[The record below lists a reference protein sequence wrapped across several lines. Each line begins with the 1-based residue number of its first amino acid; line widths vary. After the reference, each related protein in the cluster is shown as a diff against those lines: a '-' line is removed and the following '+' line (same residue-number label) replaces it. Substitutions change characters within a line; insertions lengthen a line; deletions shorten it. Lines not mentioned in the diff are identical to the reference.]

1 MFKWIEDFSKKVAK
15 NKLEKKLIEL
25 SEVAEKYN
33 FPKEKYVDIY
43 GFKFYYVSLNYI
55 VITKNDILEL
65 LLKKR
70 TDKIY
75 LTGEINEKIDYTK
88 MIDNIID
95 CIKNSDVISKVEQ

>member
-33 FPKEKYVDIY
+33 FPKEDYINISNFKMYYKDIN
-43 GFKFYYVSLNYI
+43 FL
-55 VITKNDILEL
+55 VITKNNICES
-65 LLKKR
+65 LLKKS

-75 LTGEINEKIDYTK
+75 LSGEINEKIEYTK
-88 MIDNIID
+88 MINNIID
-95 CIKNSDVISKVEQ
+95 CIKNSDVISKVEN

>member
-33 FPKEKYVDIY
+33 FPKGDYINIS
-43 GFKFYYVSLNYI
+43 GFKMYYKDINFL
-55 VITKNDILEL
+55 VIAKNDIIEL
-65 LLKKR
+65 LLKKVNN
-70 TDKIY
+70 KIF

-95 CIKNSDVISKVEQ
+95 CIKNSDVISKVKQ

>member
-25 SEVAEKYN
+25 SKVAEKYN
-33 FPKEKYVDIY
+33 FPKEDYTNISD
-43 GFKFYYVSLNYI
+43 FKMYYININFL
-55 VITKNDILEL
+55 VITKNNICES
-65 LLKKR
+65 LLKKS

-95 CIKNSDVISKVEQ
+95 CIKNNDVISKAEK

>member
-25 SEVAEKYN
+25 SKVAEKYN
-33 FPKEKYVDIY
+33 FPKGDYINIS
-43 GFKFYYVSLNYI
+43 GFKMYYKDINFL
-55 VITKNDILEL
+55 VITKNDITEL
-65 LLKKR
+65 LLKKVNN
-70 TDKIY
+70 KIY

-95 CIKNSDVISKVEQ
+95 CISRGEK

>member
-15 NKLEKKLIEL
+15 NRLEKKLIEL

-33 FPKEKYVDIY
+33 FPKEDYINIS
-43 GFKFYYVSLNYI
+43 GFKMYYKDINFLA
-55 VITKNDILEL
+55 ITKNNITES
-65 LLKKR
+65 LLKKVNN
-70 TDKIY
+70 KIY

-95 CIKNSDVISKVEQ
+95 CIKNSDVINKVKQ

>member
-33 FPKEKYVDIY
+33 FPKVDYINISVFKMYYKDINFLVIAKYDIA
-43 GFKFYYVSLNYI
+43 
-55 VITKNDILEL
+55 EP
-65 LLKKR
+65 LLKKVNN
-70 TDKIY
+70 KIF

-88 MIDNIID
+88 MINNIID
-95 CIKNSDVISKVEQ
+95 CIKNSDVISKAKE

>member
-33 FPKEKYVDIY
+33 FPKEDYINISDFKMFYKDIN
-43 GFKFYYVSLNYI
+43 FLA
-55 VITKNDILEL
+55 ITKKNNICESLLE
-65 LLKKR
+65 KSR
-70 TDKIY
+70 DKIY
-75 LTGEINEKIDYTK
+75 LSGEINEKIDYTK

-95 CIKNSDVISKVEQ
+95 CIRKCEQ

>member
-25 SEVAEKYN
+25 SDVAEKYN
-33 FPKEKYVDIY
+33 FPKGDYINIS
-43 GFKFYYVSLNYI
+43 GFKMYYKDINFL
-55 VITKNDILEL
+55 VIAKNDIIEL
-65 LLKKR
+65 LLKKVNN
-70 TDKIY
+70 KIY

-95 CIKNSDVISKVEQ
+95 CVRNSDVISKVN

>member
-33 FPKEKYVDIY
+33 FPKKTYVDICS
-43 GFKFYYVSLNYI
+43 FKMYYSDINKLVMTKDD
-55 VITKNDILEL
+55 ITEQ
-65 LLKKR
+65 LLKKVNN
-70 TDKIY
+70 KIF

-88 MIDNIID
+88 MINNIID
-95 CIKNSDVISKVEQ
+95 CIKNSDVISKAKE

>member
-1 MFKWIEDFSKKVAK
+1 MFEWIEDFSKKVDK

-33 FPKEKYVDIY
+33 FPKEDYTNISDFKMYYKDIN
-43 GFKFYYVSLNYI
+43 FL

-65 LLKKR
+65 LLKKS

-95 CIKNSDVISKVEQ
+95 CISKGE

>member
-1 MFKWIEDFSKKVAK
+1 MFEWIEDFSKKVDK

-33 FPKEKYVDIY
+33 FPKEDYTNISDFKMFYKDIN
-43 GFKFYYVSLNYI
+43 FL

-65 LLKKR
+65 LLKKS

-95 CIKNSDVISKVEQ
+95 CISKGE

>member
-1 MFKWIEDFSKKVAK
+1 MFNWIEDFSKKVAK
-15 NKLEKKLIEL
+15 SKLEKKLIEL

-33 FPKEKYVDIY
+33 FPKEDYINVS
-43 GFKFYYVSLNYI
+43 GFKMYYNDFNFL
-55 VITKNDILEL
+55 VITKNNICES
-65 LLKKR
+65 LLKKS

-95 CIKNSDVISKVEQ
+95 CIKNSDVISKAKE